1 MSPALVHRFRT
12 RQACR
17 ALRTWATLQ
26 DKRVCTRESARG
38 RQALRRQA
46 QHRSSSA
53 IWLRRSSARSGIG
66 TFSFY
71 KKFEDELDR
80 LDAVQLDGCHGT
92 CNLPLCEIRMACSL
106 KRRRMIGI
114 KDERRGHRSAAAQ
127 LRRAR
132 KARCRGRRQR
142 ATARCSSSWTAR
154 WWLRLVFC
162 ARKKYMHRARAEFSE
177 HW

>member
-1 MSPALVHRFRT
+1 MPRASSAGCTAGRT
-12 RQACR
+12 SRRKHVWSVPEADAR
-17 ALRTWATLQ
+17 AQ
-26 DKRVCTRESARG
+26 
-38 RQALRRQA
+38 QA